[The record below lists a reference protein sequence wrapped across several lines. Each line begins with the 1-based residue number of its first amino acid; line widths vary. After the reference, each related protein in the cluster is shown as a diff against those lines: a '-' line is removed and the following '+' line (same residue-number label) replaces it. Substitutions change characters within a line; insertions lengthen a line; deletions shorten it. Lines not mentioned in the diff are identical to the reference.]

1 MGCGSSHEQARN
13 TGTARAAVKKSSTL
27 GRSRTDRSIVRQSL
41 SKINIGMS
49 EEDVDERDLDYKA
62 LEGLEWIGEV
72 RGPQSDC
79 SVSVSLAVARAI
91 RKHTHNYKKKQT
103 PFHIAVLT
111 GCNLTRTHDWKTPP
125 RRHASRRRSSSS

>member
-13 TGTARAAVKKSSTL
+13 SAPGTARAAVKKSSTL

-72 RGPQSDC
+72 RGPRSDC

-91 RKHTHNYKKKQT
+91 RK
-103 PFHIAVLT
+103 
-111 GCNLTRTHDWKTPP
+111 RTHDYNKNN
-125 RRHASRRRSSSS
+125 RHHSTSLN